1 MNKNL
6 QLITKLEEL
15 EKGGFL
21 KSEEDIKNKTFRF
34 SKISD
39 KLREI
44 LINDFNQPDYLV
56 EKSDVIDIYIKN
68 LKVLTSYFY
77 DSDSLEWDI
86 PLFLNKNEIN
96 IDIFLKEIKKMGV
109 LEQINDELCK
119 WYKTYK
125 FEDIR
130 NICEYSNE
138 KEDIFY
144 IKNGR
149 LKNID
154 IYNKV
159 IKCIIRGLKLKI
171 KFEYKDVDFNDVLEN
186 SSIEIKSID
195 IA

>member
-1 MNKNL
+1 M
-6 QLITKLEEL
+6 
-15 EKGGFL
+15 
-21 KSEEDIKNKTFRF
+21 
-34 SKISD
+34 
-39 KLREI
+39 
-44 LINDFNQPDYLV
+44 
-56 EKSDVIDIYIKN
+56 
-68 LKVLTSYFY
+68 
-77 DSDSLEWDI
+77 
-86 PLFLNKNEIN
+86 
-96 IDIFLKEIKKMGV
+96 
-109 LEQINDELCK
+109 EQINDELCK

-125 FEDIR
+125 FEDLR